1 LKIRPHWD
9 GRFPT
14 FWGIETAGPAVI
26 EGIVVDALIGIV
38 MPIIEELGADMVA
51 PDTFETASL
60 TAGEIIVST
69 ALVVFDVLEGPD
81 ALLLLFAFT
90 LSMLLFLFVFLG
102 GGLTISG
109 SFFPLLKNMH

>member
-38 MPIIEELGADMVA
+38 TPIVEELGAKMVA
-51 PDTFETASL
+51 PDTFDTVSL
-60 TAGEIIVST
+60 TAGKTTVST
-69 ALVVFDVLEGPD
+69 ALVTFDELEGPD
-81 ALLLLFAFT
+81 ALLLLFMFA
-90 LSMLLFLFVFLG
+90 LSILLFLG

-109 SFFPLLKNMH
+109 IFFPLLKNMH